1 MKMEPSKGNEK
12 IRTRLT
18 ITDNAYYQVR
28 VSLFGR
34 THASDGVYAVAKLMR
49 GDLVALDRTHTPMGF
64 VVGNP
69 AKLWEELMRHPA
81 KIQHET
87 GTNFTL
93 SAGITH
99 ADAIWFDLDKR

>member
-1 MKMEPSKGNEK
+1 MEPSKGNEK
-12 IRTRLT
+12 MRTRLT
-18 ITDNAYYQVR
+18 ITDNADYQVR

-34 THASDGVYAVAKLMR
+34 TSASDGVYVVAKLTR
-49 GDLVALDRTHTPMGF
+49 GDLVALDSTHTPMGF
-64 VVGNP
+64 VVGDP

-99 ADAIWFDLDKR
+99 AEGIWFDLDEW

>member
-1 MKMEPSKGNEK
+1 M
-12 IRTRLT
+12 RTCLT
-18 ITDNAYYQVR
+18 ITDNADYQVR

-34 THASDGVYAVAKLMR
+34 TSASDGVYVVAKLAR
-49 GDLVALDRTHTPMGF
+49 GDLVALDRTHAPMGF
-64 VVGNP
+64 VVGEP

-87 GTNFTL
+87 DTNFTL

-99 ADAIWFDLDKR
+99 AEGVWFDLDKR